1 MLPANDAPSSCAAT
15 REATLMVSRSR
26 HTVTRQSPEDFID
39 CGGATCVLTILL
51 TRAAPPLLGSERF
64 ASFRA
69 MVATATSEVPHQ
81 GWADVASATAFQDLN
96 LDWQKLDGLY
106 RRAPSR

>member
-1 MLPANDAPSSCAAT
+1 MLPANDAPRGCAAT
-15 REATLMVSRSR
+15 REETLMVSRSR

-51 TRAAPPLLGSERF
+51 TRAAPPLRGSGRF

-69 MVATATSEVPHQ
+69 MVAAATAEVPYQ
-81 GWADVASATAFQDLN
+81 RWADVASATAFRDLN
-96 LDWQKLDGLY
+96 LE
-106 RRAPSR
+106 R